1 MTESSGLGNW
11 GERKREMEV
20 ATVAEGGQSYLQ
32 GLLQQLAVH
41 PGTEANVR
49 ALRIRKLSA
58 PASCSFLS

>member
-1 MTESSGLGNW
+1 MTESSGRGNR

-49 ALRIRKLSA
+49 ALRIR
-58 PASCSFLS
+58 

>member
-1 MTESSGLGNW
+1 MG
-11 GERKREMEV
+11 V